1 MNNEKTY
8 PSMDRNDIFK
18 SYVIFQF
25 AKPFDNINR
34 SLPNTSL
41 LKINSR
47 ASFELIIL
55 TRKYQE
61 ILINY

>member
-1 MNNEKTY
+1 
-8 PSMDRNDIFK
+8 MDRNDIFK